1 MESRSVGLLSFILTV
16 PLREFLIEA
25 GIAVILTCFLMYKP
39 KPGIDII
46 GKILDALYAHNPDA
60 LFVMS
65 LMHQYEERGSLSKKQ
80 LQGLLS
86 KAQKVPGMPASWLGT
101 LEAIILKM
109 PTRYK
114 SVEPIIKS
122 PIYQQDAELGLLIQ
136 SILNRY
142 PQHKRVLFL
151 KARYDNHEPLS
162 AEEQKELRKFIKL
175 LKIQL

>member
-1 MESRSVGLLSFILTV
+1 
-16 PLREFLIEA
+16 
-25 GIAVILTCFLMYKP
+25 MYKQ

-46 GKILDALYAHNPDA
+46 GKLLDALYKHNPDA

-80 LQGLLS
+80 LQGLYQ
-86 KAQKVPGMPASWLGT
+86 KASNVEDIPIGWLGT

-114 SVEPIIKS
+114 STETILAT
-122 PIYQQDAELGLLIQ
+122 PIYKKDEESGKLITA
-136 SILNRY
+136 ILEKY

-151 KARYDNHEPLS
+151 RSKYENNEPLS
-162 AEEQKELRKFIKL
+162 TAEIAELKKFAKL
-175 LKIQL
+175 PGIITK

>member
-1 MESRSVGLLSFILTV
+1 
-16 PLREFLIEA
+16 
-25 GIAVILTCFLMYKP
+25 MYKP

-46 GKILDALYAHNPDA
+46 AKILDALYAHNPDA

-86 KAQKVPGMPASWLGT
+86 KAQKVKDMPSSWLGT

-114 SVEPIIKS
+114 PVEPVVAS
-122 PIYQQDAELGLLIQ
+122 PIYQKDETAGKYI
-136 SILNRY
+136 SAILARY
-142 PQHKRVLFL
+142 PEHKRVLFL
-151 KARYDNHEPLS
+151 QVKYANNQPLS
-162 AEEQKELRKFIKL
+162 NDETAELKKFAKVLRVDIS
-175 LKIQL
+175 

>member
-1 MESRSVGLLSFILTV
+1 
-16 PLREFLIEA
+16 
-25 GIAVILTCFLMYKP
+25 MYKP

-86 KAQKVPGMPASWLGT
+86 KAQKVPGISPSWLGT

-109 PTRYK
+109 PNRYK
-114 SVEPIIKS
+114 SVEPIKKT
-122 PIYQQDAELGLLIQ
+122 PIYQQEAEMGLLMQ
-136 SILNRY
+136 AILQRY

-151 KARYDNHEPLS
+151 KARYDNLEPLS
-162 AEEQKELRKFIKL
+162 REEQKEVRKFVKL
-175 LKIQL
+175 LNIRL

>member
-1 MESRSVGLLSFILTV
+1 
-16 PLREFLIEA
+16 
-25 GIAVILTCFLMYKP
+25 MYKP

-46 GKILDALYAHNPDA
+46 AKILDALYAHNPDA

-86 KAQKVPGMPASWLGT
+86 KAQKVKDMPSSWLGT

-114 SVEPIIKS
+114 PVEPVVAS
-122 PIYQQDAELGLLIQ
+122 PIYQKDETAGKYI
-136 SILNRY
+136 SAILARY
-142 PQHKRVLFL
+142 PEHKRVLFL
-151 KARYDNHEPLS
+151 QAKYANNEPLS
-162 AEEQKELRKFIKL
+162 ADETAELKKFAKVL
-175 LKIQL
+175 RVDVQ

>member
-1 MESRSVGLLSFILTV
+1 
-16 PLREFLIEA
+16 
-25 GIAVILTCFLMYKP
+25 MYKP

-46 GKILDALYAHNPDA
+46 GKILDALYQHNPDA

-80 LQGLLS
+80 LQGLHQ
-86 KAQKVPGMPASWLGT
+86 KASSVNEIPANWLGT

-114 SVEPIIKS
+114 STDPIIPS
-122 PIYQQDAELGLLIQ
+122 PIYKKDETSGKLIAA
-136 SILNRY
+136 ILEKY

-151 KARYDNHEPLS
+151 RSKYENNEMLS
-162 AEEQKELRKFIKL
+162 AEETGELKKFAKL
-175 LKIQL
+175 PGVGGLS

>member
-1 MESRSVGLLSFILTV
+1 
-16 PLREFLIEA
+16 
-25 GIAVILTCFLMYKP
+25 MYKP

-46 GKILDALYAHNPDA
+46 AKVLDALYAYNPDA

-80 LQGLLS
+80 LEGLLA
-86 KAQKVPGMPASWLGT
+86 KAGKVPNMPPNWLGT

-114 SVEPIIKS
+114 QVEPVIAS
-122 PIYQQDAELGLLIQ
+122 PIYQKEETAGRLIRA
-136 SILNRY
+136 ILAKY

-151 KARYDNHEPLS
+151 QAKYENHEPLS
-162 AEEQKELRKFIKL
+162 AEENAELKRFQKALGITDK
-175 LKIQL
+175 

>member
-1 MESRSVGLLSFILTV
+1 
-16 PLREFLIEA
+16 
-25 GIAVILTCFLMYKP
+25 MYKQ

-46 GKILDALYAHNPDA
+46 GKILDALYTHNPDA

-80 LQGLLS
+80 LQGLYQ
-86 KAQKVPGMPASWLGT
+86 KASTVEAVPANWLGT

-114 SVEPIIKS
+114 STEAIVPS
-122 PIYQQDAELGLLIQ
+122 PIYQKDEEAGKLIAA
-136 SILNRY
+136 ILTKY

-151 KARYDNHEPLS
+151 RSKYENNELLGT
-162 AEEQKELRKFIKL
+162 EEMGELRKFSKL
-175 LKIQL
+175 PGVMVT

>member
-1 MESRSVGLLSFILTV
+1 
-16 PLREFLIEA
+16 
-25 GIAVILTCFLMYKP
+25 MYKP

-80 LQGLLS
+80 LEGLLS
-86 KAQKVPGMPASWLGT
+86 KAQKVKEMPQSWLGT

-114 SVEPIIKS
+114 STETIIPS
-122 PIYQQDAELGLLIQ
+122 PIYQKEAETGNLINE
-136 SILNRY
+136 ILAKY

-151 KARYDNHEPLS
+151 KAKYDNHEPLS
-162 AEEQKELRKFIKL
+162 VDEINELKKFYKL
-175 LKIQL
+175 LVVNR

>member
-1 MESRSVGLLSFILTV
+1 
-16 PLREFLIEA
+16 
-25 GIAVILTCFLMYKP
+25 MYKP

-65 LMHQYEERGSLSKKQ
+65 LMHQYEDRGSLSKKQ
-80 LQGLLS
+80 LEGLLS
-86 KAQKVPGMPASWLGT
+86 KAKKVKDLPESWLGT

-114 SVEPIIKS
+114 STEPIIPT
-122 PIYQQDAELGLLIQ
+122 PIYEKEEASGKMIEA
-136 SILNRY
+136 ILSKY

-151 KARYDNHEPLS
+151 RAKFNNHETLT
-162 AEEQKELRKFIKL
+162 AEEKTELKKFCKV
-175 LKIQL
+175 LKIDQ

>member
-1 MESRSVGLLSFILTV
+1 
-16 PLREFLIEA
+16 
-25 GIAVILTCFLMYKP
+25 MYKP

-46 GKILDALYAHNPDA
+46 AKILDALYEHNPDA

-86 KAQKVPGMPASWLGT
+86 KAQKVKEMPPSWLGT

-114 SVEPIIKS
+114 PVEPVVAS
-122 PIYQQDAELGLLIQ
+122 PIYQKDETVGKYINA
-136 SILNRY
+136 ILARY
-142 PQHKRVLFL
+142 PEHKRVLFL
-151 KARYDNHEPLS
+151 QAKYVNNEPLS
-162 AEEQKELRKFIKL
+162 NDETAELKKFAKVLRVDVG
-175 LKIQL
+175 

>member
-1 MESRSVGLLSFILTV
+1 
-16 PLREFLIEA
+16 
-25 GIAVILTCFLMYKP
+25 MYQK

-46 GKILDALYAHNPDA
+46 GKILDACYTHNPDA

-80 LQGLLS
+80 LEGLLS
-86 KAQKVPGMPASWLGT
+86 KAQKVKEISPSWLGT

-114 SVEPIIKS
+114 SEEPIVPA
-122 PIYQQDAELGLLIQ
+122 PIFEKDEEAEKLIN
-136 SILNRY
+136 SILAKY

-151 KARYDNHEPLS
+151 QLKHQNYETISSDEINELKRFYKA
-162 AEEQKELRKFIKL
+162 
-175 LKIQL
+175 LKINE

>member
-1 MESRSVGLLSFILTV
+1 
-16 PLREFLIEA
+16 
-25 GIAVILTCFLMYKP
+25 MYKP

-86 KAQKVPGMPASWLGT
+86 KAQKVPGISTSWLGT

-109 PTRYK
+109 PNRYK
-114 SVEPIIKS
+114 SVEPIKKT
-122 PIYQQDAELGLLIQ
+122 PVYQQDEELGQLMQ
-136 SILNRY
+136 AILKRY

-162 AEEQKELRKFIKL
+162 IEEQKELKKFIKL